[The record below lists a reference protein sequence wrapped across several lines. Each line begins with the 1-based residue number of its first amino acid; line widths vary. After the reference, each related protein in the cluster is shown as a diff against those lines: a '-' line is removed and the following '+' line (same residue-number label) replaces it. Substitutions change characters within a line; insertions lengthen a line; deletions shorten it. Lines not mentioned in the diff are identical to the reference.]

1 MQKIIFLDIDG
12 VLNSNFWNENHQREL
27 SDGTLIDEDK
37 VYLLRQIIT
46 RTEANIVLHSGW
58 RFWFDKNILPLRKES
73 QQLVEIFKRNDIII
87 SDITP
92 DFSTEEIRMTKKF
105 SLVKANEILAWLHE
119 HPEVEKWIV
128 IDDLCLH
135 NDKIEKHQLKTNQIL
150 GLTQGD
156 VALAI
161 DMLQQG
167 SKINFPL

>member
-12 VLNSNFWNENHQREL
+12 VLNSNFWDENHQREI

-73 QQLVEIFKRNDIII
+73 QRLVEILKRNNIII

-92 DFSTEEIRMTKKF
+92 DFSTEEIRKTKKF
-105 SLVKANEILAWLHE
+105 SLVKAIEILTWLNAHA
-119 HPEVEKWIV
+119 EVEKWIV

-135 NDKIEKHQLKTNQIL
+135 NEEIEKHQLKTNQIV
-150 GLTQGD
+150 GLTKED
-156 VALAI
+156 VDLAI
-161 DMLQQG
+161 DML
-167 SKINFPL
+167 L